1 MPIFKF
7 PWGNHC
13 EMNSQGYVLFSAI
26 VPKSEQRLSEILMVK
41 EYLDVFPEDI
51 LEFPLERE
59 IEFSIEL
66 VPRTGPI
73 LVAPY

>member
-1 MPIFKF
+1 
-7 PWGNHC
+7 
-13 EMNSQGYVLFSAI
+13 MNSQGYVLFSAI